1 MWSVDI
7 NDDYCKEINLYQ
19 LDFSRYLKNDFFFFG
34 GSSYSYNGE
43 DYEYQNNYYFWKDSL
58 KNLDL
63 IKDKILSSPFLK
75 DDVSIKNILIPEFLE
90 WYEKDVN
97 PMGIVTSNKKYCDS
111 IYYMS
116 LNVDMLLIF
125 LNKFNYPI
133 NQIKFIE
140 SNRDKLNHLLY
151 DVSINYKMN
160 DGKLKILKSGYYGT
174 I

>member
-1 MWSVDI
+1 
-7 NDDYCKEINLYQ
+7 
-19 LDFSRYLKNDFFFFG
+19 
-34 GSSYSYNGE
+34 
-43 DYEYQNNYYFWKDSL
+43 
-58 KNLDL
+58 
-63 IKDKILSSPFLK
+63 
-75 DDVSIKNILIPEFLE
+75 
-90 WYEKDVN
+90 
-97 PMGIVTSNKKYCDS
+97 
-111 IYYMS
+111 MS